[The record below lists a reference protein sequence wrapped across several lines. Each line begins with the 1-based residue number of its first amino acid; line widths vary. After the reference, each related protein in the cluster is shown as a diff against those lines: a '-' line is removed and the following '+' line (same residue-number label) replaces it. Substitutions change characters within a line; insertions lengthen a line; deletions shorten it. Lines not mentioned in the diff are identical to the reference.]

1 MLCQVYLLCIFQR
14 TCFSSSHLGTMQKEN
29 MIEIELYP
37 LAQREEA
44 NLSKTKIKLQKNK
57 LKLRKDKQ
65 SLYTIKQAYENNK

>member
-1 MLCQVYLLCIFQR
+1 
-14 TCFSSSHLGTMQKEN
+14 
-29 MIEIELYP
+29 MIKIELYP